1 MVPTALR
8 RLAALTA
15 LAAVL
20 LCGLV
25 ALGVR
30 LIGEAEGERTAHRVS
45 TQVAAAVLVRLAEYD
60 LTGFAPDDRARLAGD
75 LAPFVESGMV
85 FRIKVWK
92 VEGDRVRIVF
102 SDEQRLESQV
112 RPFDA
117 ELAARLDA
125 GETVVLAVP
134 DDAEHRFE
142 ADRADDLREVYI
154 GFRDAAGAP
163 ARFEIYVPVDVTGT
177 VAHAMGVL
185 LPLALAGVL
194 VLACAMIPLAVAV
207 ARRIDRHRRER
218 HDALHYGLAAAE
230 LARRDLARKLHDD
243 VIPDLAGAGLL
254 LDTAATAPAPRAVEL
269 VATVRERIHDSGR
282 RLRALLSDLAPP
294 AIDAATA
301 PQAFA
306 RLVSGLAGDGPAT
319 TLEVADD
326 LRLGPDA
333 AVLLH
338 RATGELLRNALT
350 HSGATAIRVA
360 IAPEDGGRVRVAVS
374 DDGRGFDP
382 AAPSRPGHIGL
393 LLVRRAVEDAGG
405 TMTVRSGPGTTI
417 DLVVPGD
424 LRLGPASLPTRRSG
438 PPRRAATGPS
448 R

>member
-1 MVPTALR
+1 MVPTTLR
-8 RLAALTA
+8 RLAGLTV

-60 LTGFAPDDRARLAGD
+60 FTGFGPADRAELATD
-75 LAPFVESGMV
+75 LAPFVDSGMV
-85 FRIKVWK
+85 FRIKVWS

-102 SDEQRLESQV
+102 SDEQRIESQL
-112 RPFDA
+112 RPFDPQ
-117 ELAARLDA
+117 LGARLDA
-125 GETVVLAVP
+125 GETVVLPVP

-142 ADRADDLREVYI
+142 SDRADDLREVYI

-163 ARFEIYVPVDVTGT
+163 ARFEIYVPVDVTST
-177 VAHAMGVL
+177 VRHAMGVL

-194 VLACAMIPLAVAV
+194 LLGCAMLPLAVVV
-207 ARRIDRHRRER
+207 ARRIDRDRRER
-218 HDALHYGLAAAE
+218 QDALHYGLAAAE

-254 LDTAATAPAPRAVEL
+254 LDTAATSTPSRAGEL
-269 VATVRERIHDSGR
+269 VATVRARIHDSAR
-282 RLRALLSDLAPP
+282 QLRALLSDLAPP
-294 AIDAATA
+294 AIEPATV

-306 RLVSGLAGDGPAT
+306 RLIAGLAGDGPRS
-319 TLEVADD
+319 TLDVADD

-338 RATGELLRNALT
+338 RATGELLRNALI

-360 IAPEDGGRVRVAVS
+360 IAPEDGDRVRVTVT

-382 AAPSRPGHIGL
+382 TTPSRPGHIGL

-405 TMTVRSGPGTTI
+405 TMTVHSGPGTSV
-417 DLVVPGD
+417 DLVVPAD
-424 LRLGPASLPTRRSG
+424 LRLRPVDVPAGRG
-438 PPRRAATGPS
+438 VRA